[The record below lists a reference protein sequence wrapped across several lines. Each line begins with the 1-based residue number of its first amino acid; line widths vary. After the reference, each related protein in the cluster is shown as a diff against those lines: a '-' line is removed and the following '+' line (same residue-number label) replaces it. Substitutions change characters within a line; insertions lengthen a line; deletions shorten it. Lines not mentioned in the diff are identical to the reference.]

1 MPLIL
6 FSCRHGSA
14 CHLALPWSYLDSK
27 WSVGLLYTPKYNEVM
42 RHKTAAQLGPLVS
55 SKEKMFYS

>member
-6 FSCRHGSA
+6 FSCRHRNA

-27 WSVGLLYTPKYNEVM
+27 WSVGQLYTPKYNEVM
-42 RHKTAAQLGPLVS
+42 RHKTATQLGPPAS
-55 SKEKMFYS
+55 AK